1 MELLFLLSPIWR
13 QTNFNTGN
21 KMALTERTEI
31 DQIQVVGGW
40 NIQVRQ
46 ATTIER
52 DGQFV
57 SNSFHRWVLTPDMDI
72 SDQEQKV
79 KDIANTAWTPE
90 VRQAYETF
98 KAEQAARMTP

>member
-1 MELLFLLSPIWR
+1 
-13 QTNFNTGN
+13 
-21 KMALTERTEI
+21 MALTERTEI
-31 DQIQVVGGW
+31 DRIEIVADW
-40 NIQVRQ
+40 NIQVRKN
-46 ATTIER
+46 TTIER

-79 KDIANTAWTPE
+79 QEIANAAWTPE

-98 KAEQAARMTP
+98 KAEQASKLSGQ

>member
-1 MELLFLLSPIWR
+1 
-13 QTNFNTGN
+13 
-21 KMALTERTEI
+21 MALTENTNI
-31 DQIQVVGGW
+31 DQIEVVKDW

-46 ATTIER
+46 ATIIER

-57 SNSFHRWVLTPDMDI
+57 SRTFHRWVLTPDSDI

-79 KDIANTAWTPE
+79 KDIANAAWTPE

-98 KAEQAARMTP
+98 KVEQANRLGTL